1 MVNITAV
8 DLLQLASSIPYA
20 SQLNSLAES
29 ITDAV
34 GFISYNQSFI
44 TDVLGTNVTE
54 ALASNQ
60 SYEAF
65 HEAGVYNIA
74 TGKLYATSNWA
85 SDFNNPINV
94 TTIDLNN
101 NDAIASARYK
111 NVQNANGGAAFYP
124 PGTPANS
131 SEGQQIVFCDEGQ
144 TDLSPS
150 QLTLVD
156 PSTNTTRV
164 LLNNYFGANFS
175 SINDVV
181 QHPLTGDLYFTDA
194 RYAYWQNFGP
204 TPTLRPQV
212 YRFSPTTGQVQAI
225 ADDFVAPNGIEL
237 SPDWKHLY
245 VTDTGRNQR
254 GNETRDYVNPAN
266 IYRFDIAADG
276 GLENRHV
283 FAYTSGG
290 IPDGIH
296 TDTMGNV
303 YSGLNDGVY
312 VWNPHGQM
320 IGKIAVGGTEAVAN
334 FAFVPGGMYIF
345 HEYKLWKISIK
356 AEGRTVRR
364 DFGLY

>member
-20 SQLNSLAES
+20 SQLDSLAES
-29 ITDAV
+29 FTDAV
-34 GFISYNQSFI
+34 GFISYNQSFN

-65 HEAGVYNIA
+65 HEAGVYHIA

-94 TTIDLNN
+94 TTIDLKN
-101 NDAIASARYK
+101 NDAIASVRYK

-144 TDLSPS
+144 TDLSP
-150 QLTLVD
+150 QD
-156 PSTNTTRV
+156 
-164 LLNNYFGANFS
+164 
-175 SINDVV
+175 
-181 QHPLTGDLYFTDA
+181 
-194 RYAYWQNFGP
+194 FGP
-204 TPTLRPQV
+204 IPTLRPQV

-254 GNETRDYVNPAN
+254 ANETRDYVNPAN

-276 GLENRHV
+276 GLENRRV

-303 YSGLNDGVY
+303 YSGLDDGVY
-312 VWNPHGQM
+312 VWNPEGQM

-356 AEGRTVRR
+356 AE
-364 DFGLY
+364 